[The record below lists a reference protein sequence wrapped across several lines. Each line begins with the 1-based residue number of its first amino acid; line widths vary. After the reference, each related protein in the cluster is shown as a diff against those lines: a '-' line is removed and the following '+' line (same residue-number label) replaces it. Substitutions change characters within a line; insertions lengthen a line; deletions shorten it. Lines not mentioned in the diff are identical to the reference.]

1 MGSNSENATCC
12 NEYNQLNIKLY
23 HRGVYTDDEKKCTSQ
38 RILRG
43 WELIWCLGSDSPP
56 KSQ

>member
-43 WELIWCLGSDSPP
+43 WELI
-56 KSQ
+56 

>member
-23 HRGVYTDDEKKCTSQ
+23 HRGVTLTMKKSVHHK
-38 RILRG
+38 G
-43 WELIWCLGSDSPP
+43 F
-56 KSQ
+56 